1 MKVVV
6 CLAVYNGEKYLEA
19 QISSIL
25 YQLFN
30 SDELIV
36 VDDGSSD
43 ASLEIIERHN
53 DARIKIYRNERNLG
67 PQKTFERAL
76 DLASGDLIFFSDQD
90 DVWASNKVAEF
101 KRVFQESGCAAIVS
115 DASVIDENGV
125 VTIKSFFKYRNSGP
139 GVLKNF
145 VQNTY
150 LGCCMAIDKRVKDW
164 VLPFPDGIT
173 QHDEWIGLVCDF
185 TDHVVFL
192 EQPLTLYRRHTTN
205 ASSAKRLPIQQVV
218 QNRVRML
225 MAMVQRFPGL
235 YRRRLAKSRPRAL

>member
-1 MKVVV
+1 MKIAV
-6 CLAVYNGEKYLEA
+6 CLAIYNGEKYLEA
-19 QISSIL
+19 QVSSIIH
-25 YQLFN
+25 QLSDN
-30 SDELIV
+30 DELIV

-43 ASLEIIERHN
+43 ASLEIIERYQ
-53 DARIKIYRNERNLG
+53 DARIKIYRNDRNLG

-76 DLASGDLIFFSDQD
+76 KLASGNLIFFSDQD
-90 DVWASNKVAEF
+90 DIWASNKVAEF

-145 VQNTY
+145 VKNTY

-164 VLPFPDGIT
+164 ALPFPDNIT

-185 TDHVVFL
+185 MDHVVFL

-205 ASSAKRLPIQQVV
+205 ASSAKRLPIQKVV

-225 MAMVQRFPGL
+225 MAMMQRFPGL
-235 YRRRLAKSRPRAL
+235 YKRRLTKARSKAL